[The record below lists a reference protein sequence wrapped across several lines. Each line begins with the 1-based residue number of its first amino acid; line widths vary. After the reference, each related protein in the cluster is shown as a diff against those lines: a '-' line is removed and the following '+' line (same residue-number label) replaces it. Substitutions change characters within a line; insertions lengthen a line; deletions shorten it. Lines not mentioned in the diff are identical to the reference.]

1 MIKIEVLYP
10 EVCNLY
16 GDLFNIK
23 FLEKSIEDVKI
34 INTKLTEECNW

>member
-23 FLEKSIEDVKI
+23 FLENQLKM
-34 INTKLTEECNW
+34 